1 MDWFLSQIQP
11 AIFIS
16 YDWICIVIPTSHN
29 TNNLVALIIL
39 HIFDCWICSNMYYSL
54 NPRPLNSAPPS
65 NRSHQCYVIDSFFE
79 SQSFCILNW
88 ELLCL
93 MFIEKY
99 YNADST
105 VNILTNYS
113 YYYSLP
119 VGKCLENW
127 RFLTFVVNVLYA
139 IAELVMECQ
148 STQAG
153 RFDDDP
159 IQYYHYHR
167 EYRLRRILMLFHCS
181 GSSY

>member
-1 MDWFLSQIQP
+1 MGTYCILFYQYASTGTNKQEWIDFLSQIQP

-16 YDWICIVIPTSHN
+16 YDWICIVVIPTSYN
-29 TNNLVALIIL
+29 TNNLVAIIIL

-105 VNILTNYS
+105 VNILTNNS
-113 YYYSLP
+113 YY
-119 VGKCLENW
+119 
-127 RFLTFVVNVLYA
+127 
-139 IAELVMECQ
+139 
-148 STQAG
+148 
-153 RFDDDP
+153 
-159 IQYYHYHR
+159 
-167 EYRLRRILMLFHCS
+167 CS
-181 GSSY
+181 FMTPFR